1 MKRPEIVLLIKQ
13 ALRQIVPGERIILYG
28 SEARGDARPDS
39 DLWAYTVFSV
49 LRSKRSNT
57 NKR

>member
-13 ALRQIVPGERIILYG
+13 ALRQIVPGA
-28 SEARGDARPDS
+28 SGDARPDS